1 MKKIYGSRSRN
12 WLWGGMGSIVQ
23 TGHEEYGRRLNETL
37 LHIHAEIVIS
47 YRLHGAIQ
55 SCPWLEGVAG

>member
-1 MKKIYGSRSRN
+1 
-12 WLWGGMGSIVQ
+12 MGSIVQ
-23 TGHEEYGRRLNETL
+23 TGHEEYGSNRWLNETL

-55 SCPWLEGVAG
+55 SCPWLKGVAG